1 VTGTPEILS
10 AFTPVSLEE
19 MGRVRLMNRRDT
31 KFVFTEEMLPAILQ
45 DLLSEYSVLEVNNT
59 RALRYQTDYYDTPE
73 FFHFQQH
80 HNKHLNRY
88 KVRTRRYLESNDS
101 FFEIKFKNNHGRT
114 IKERISL
121 GDGEDGINERV
132 RAFLRRKSLL
142 NGSLLEHK
150 LRVNYHRVTLVSKH
164 QAERVTIDFDLSYS
178 NGACQQSYERLIIAE
193 VKQENK
199 SRSPFTALMRK
210 KRIRCFS
217 ISKYCLGII
226 TLYSHVRHNL
236 LKPKLRYLNKL
247 SYATVRSS

>member
-1 VTGTPEILS
+1 MTEAPEILNGFAS
-10 AFTPVSLEE
+10 VSLAE
-19 MGRVRLMNRRDT
+19 MARVRLMDRKDT
-31 KFVFTEEMLPAILQ
+31 KFVFTEELLPAILQ

-59 RALRYQTDYYDTPE
+59 RAPRYQTDYYDTPE

-80 HNKHLNRY
+80 HNKHLNRN

-121 GDGEDGINERV
+121 GEGEDGINDRTRE
-132 RAFLRRKSLL
+132 FLHSKSILDD
-142 NGSLLEHK
+142 SLLEHK
-150 LRVNYHRVTLVSKH
+150 LRVNYHRITLVSKR
-164 QAERVTIDFDLSYS
+164 QAERVTIDFGLSYS

-199 SRSPFTALMRK
+199 SRSPFTSLMRK
-210 KRIRCFS
+210 NKIRRFS

-226 TLYSHVRHNL
+226 TLYGHVRHNL

-247 SYATVRSS
+247 SYATDRSS